1 MGRTFSYSLSDPTEA
16 PEYVYDDDDEV
27 RSYNHD
33 ADPVHFG
40 HQKIC
45 FCGED
50 VILEASSSKRYPG
63 RLYYTCTSRN
73 DGGAHMREWW
83 DEVMMED
90 IKEQFEKFAS
100 VDDMAKKTK
109 TDMVELKN
117 LMNKLFVVVIT
128 LVVAV
133 VVVSLFK

>member
-16 PEYVYDDDDEV
+16 PEYVYDDDDE
-27 RSYNHD
+27 
-33 ADPVHFG
+33 
-40 HQKIC
+40 
-45 FCGED
+45 
-50 VILEASSSKRYPG
+50 
-63 RLYYTCTSRN
+63 

-83 DEVMMED
+83 DEVMMVD